1 MVRFVSVLLL
11 ALMCAPQATAQS
23 ISGTWTGSG
32 HETHTDGK
40 SQDYPI
46 VMVIAAGGGSI
57 DYPSLGCGGSVS
69 QRSGDATSAQY
80 IESITRG
87 RDHCIDGGS
96 ITVNL
101 VSGKLAWTWT
111 GQGVSVT
118 AVLERSGR

>member
-1 MVRFVSVLLL
+1 MVRFISVLLL

>member
-1 MVRFVSVLLL
+1 MIRFVSAVLF
-11 ALMCAPQATAQS
+11 ALICASQASAQS

-40 SQDYPI
+40 SQDYAI
-46 VMVIAAGGGSI
+46 VMVIGAGGGSI
-57 DYPSLGCGGSVS
+57 DYPSLGCGGRVS

-101 VSGKLAWTWT
+101 VNGKLAWTWT
-111 GQGVSVT
+111 GEGVNVT
-118 AVLERSGR
+118 AILQRSGR